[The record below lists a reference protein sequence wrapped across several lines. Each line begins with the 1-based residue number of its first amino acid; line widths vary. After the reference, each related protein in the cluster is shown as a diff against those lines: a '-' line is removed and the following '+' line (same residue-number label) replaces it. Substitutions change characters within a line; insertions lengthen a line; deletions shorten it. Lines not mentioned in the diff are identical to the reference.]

1 MPKTSNVTP
10 MADVIARKATPVQN
24 VNVVI
29 VVTMVTLIVKASNI
43 DCYALSK
50 LACIVAEGNIV
61 SCQCFVVSRRAKT
74 RKHFVRSITCSIRK
88 IVFLVLKHVGSLEN

>member
-1 MPKTSNVTP
+1 

-29 VVTMVTLIVKASNI
+29 VVIMVTLIVKACNI

-50 LACIVAEGNIV
+50 LAYIVAEGNIV
-61 SCQCFVVSRRAKT
+61 SCQCFVMFPSGRKLGNILWEVSHALMLNQENSVSRARNMWG
-74 RKHFVRSITCSIRK
+74 H
-88 IVFLVLKHVGSLEN
+88 

>member
-29 VVTMVTLIVKASNI
+29 VVIMVTLIVKACNI

-50 LACIVAEGNIV
+50 LAYIVAEGNIV
-61 SCQCFVVSRRAKT
+61 SCQCFVMFPSGQKLGN
-74 RKHFVRSITCSIRK
+74 I
-88 IVFLVLKHVGSLEN
+88 L